1 MFTQHLIKNCL
12 WLLAAVQCFSPPH
25 LSRFLVVVMTTFML
39 QIGFVN
45 GVFAEDVT
53 TTDAITTVT
62 DPITDTTTTDVAQN
76 TLPTGIPSIFMGNT
90 SDGLL
95 IEVKGVP
102 SGLIEKLSFDG
113 ADVTDMVSNF
123 VNQGVAKITE
133 TENSFSLLVNLSQPI
148 LGNHTLGFTSP
159 DGVLFSKSF
168 NLEVPNS
175 DKLNDL
181 RALEGYAS
189 YKVGWG
195 IWNNKT
201 IRSQKIR
208 VVYRGTFRGKDTTGK
223 YVVGSIFYPVEVKTE
238 ADGKYKVS
246 CELASPVGEVSVSPK
261 EWCYKADTAYFFYS
275 YYSLGPINLYASSI
289 ALARDNY
296 NAVLLDRR
304 Y

>member
-159 DGVLFSKSF
+159 AGVLFSQETVYFPS
-168 NLEVPNS
+168 LS
-175 DKLNDL
+175 
-181 RALEGYAS
+181 
-189 YKVGWG
+189 
-195 IWNNKT
+195 
-201 IRSQKIR
+201 
-208 VVYRGTFRGKDTTGK
+208 VVTSTG
-223 YVVGSIFYPVEVKTE
+223 
-238 ADGKYKVS
+238 
-246 CELASPVGEVSVSPK
+246 
-261 EWCYKADTAYFFYS
+261 
-275 YYSLGPINLYASSI
+275 
-289 ALARDNY
+289 
-296 NAVLLDRR
+296 
-304 Y
+304 